1 MIRSQREL
9 SNQSN
14 GTFESSVDSFVT
26 AQSYPHD
33 ADAFTPMQS
42 VPKPRFEEESDNTPI
57 IVQGEFQNDN
67 TVSRNGTITAPAN
80 KNLGEITPRPA
91 ERGTVIGTGI
101 YLSPA
106 NQHHNAPPPRS
117 PSPVRSLHTF
127 EQPVLR
133 KPRVTSSYYQP
144 LDAAHQSLIE
154 EHIVEPE
161 ETDSLLEQDELAF
174 NETTMESINTNVVNQ
189 DRVMNEV
196 PLPQNVSPPTSIET
210 TKTGE
215 KPGPAL
221 NDQRISKTS
230 SGHEILSN
238 SQLDLDTEDY
248 TNLFIVAT
256 KAFDKNVLEEEDDK
270 QVCLSFD
277 VDDVAFVHAIEESG
291 WGEVTIVKVN
301 KRGWVPLN
309 FFTDAIKPS
318 STFLPKNFLHLSS
331 LESKQ
336 IIQLRAQILSREP
349 LLAFFSACG
358 RFLVSP
364 QRVPTGTA
372 DEYTF
377 DIEDINRIK
386 AGIKKLLEKTG
397 CISRSNALVQ
407 AKALV
412 RKTRKRLLADWYSVA
427 LKADL
432 YKGTTEPGKIQ
443 KLEEMI
449 FQVIRRAFL
458 FYSIWGIEVQAY
470 ENEKRLT
477 KLKERESFLPSF
489 TAQEPSAPIDLP
501 QDVKYLDQPP
511 MAISR
516 LNEINN
522 YLFTYIGLILG
533 RMDIIEHNTA
543 GCEAL
548 EYVVYQIIL
557 LLRELLYISKACS
570 TLISSKYHNSYEN
583 NLDNN
588 LDPLLSLV
596 SELVSAVKIFVT
608 KTLQETATRTNSLRH
623 SVIKFENETYS
634 HTAEASAFIKVLSQ
648 MTGFISNAI
657 SSCNN
662 YLRIVGDFQLSDEKE
677 YSDFKGNSL
686 APEKFVKICSA
697 SILNEIKRLD
707 LKVGAASPEVADK
720 SFARFSTIRAGPGFL
735 SNQLRLTNEGG
746 EFLREC
752 EAEDSSDAGLS
763 ESDQKSFLRSSVFE
777 QFTVPDE
784 KTEALQET
792 ETLAINDNDAM
803 QKELI
808 FDKFSQDLLG
818 GSFRALVF
826 HLTDEVQKPDEFF
839 TISFL
844 INFKSFGTSKEL
856 LADLFARFDTENK
869 FYKSGLSEKSEAF
882 SSWASQLKHRRKLV
896 VKVIKL
902 WLESYWDHMAD
913 FCYLP
918 ALMNFFNECVSN
930 HLPIESRNMIEVI
943 AKLMTVS
950 PDSSHAQL
958 ISRSIK
964 VANINSVISKLSSI
978 SASESDQVNEDIVDD
993 FDLASNAGDSLP
1005 VPVAGLGTSNLLSL
1019 NHAQEC
1025 KKLVKK
1031 YREVAF
1037 KVSEGSS
1044 LDNLISTWFY
1054 NVENNQ
1060 RIQFSNHEIQFCDM
1074 NPMEVAKQLTLIE
1087 ARLFAAIDP
1096 MELLNGR
1103 FLEKNKF
1110 SGQAPNVSRLITFTN
1125 ALSNYVIESIV
1136 SPLFSLKVK
1145 KLRIRQWMKI
1155 SVSCLYFKNF
1165 NSLASI
1171 MIALQSHV
1179 ISRLKTVWEGFTAKD
1194 QKLLDFLMKIIHPNQ
1209 NYKVYRRKLAIFV
1222 QQAKNMYMNNGEN
1235 NSALNADNANS
1246 LIVPF
1251 FNLFLQD
1258 LTMINEG
1265 NNNYR
1270 NPDSFRPNKIINID
1284 KYFKVTKIV
1293 QKVQELQV
1301 FIIDNLDFEEYTDTR
1316 DSLYLI
1322 GKETIKSLP
1331 VLQEFMLY
1339 ELWRVNLIYSNE
1351 PDRGYEMSLK
1361 MLPKS

>member
-1 MIRSQREL
+1 MNRNQREL

-26 AQSYPHD
+26 ANSFPTD
-33 ADAFTPMQS
+33 TDAFTH
-42 VPKPRFEEESDNTPI
+42 VRDLPKPSFEDESDKTPI
-57 IVQGEFQNDN
+57 IVQGEFQNDT
-67 TVSRNGTITAPAN
+67 TVSRNGTITARAGRN
-80 KNLGEITPRPA
+80 MEETTPTSN
-91 ERGTVIGTGI
+91 GGVIGTGI
-101 YLSPA
+101 DLSPLP
-106 NQHHNAPPPRS
+106 QHHNLPPRS

-127 EQPVLR
+127 EQPLFR
-133 KPRVTSSYYQP
+133 KPRITSSYYQP
-144 LDAAHQSLIE
+144 LEEARQSLMQ
-154 EHIVEPE
+154 EHHAEPVETE
-161 ETDSLLEQDELAF
+161 SLLEQDDLAF
-174 NETTMESINTNVVNQ
+174 NETTMDSINTNVVSP
-189 DRVMNEV
+189 DRVINEEHFA
-196 PLPQNVSPPTSIET
+196 QNISPPTSIET
-210 TKTGE
+210 TKNGGKGE
-215 KPGPAL
+215 PAS
-221 NDQRISKTS
+221 NDEEDLPTS
-230 SGHEILSN
+230 TGHEILNN
-238 SQLDLDTEDY
+238 SQLDLDTEEY

-270 QVCLSFD
+270 QVCLSFE

-309 FFTDAIKPS
+309 FFTDAIKPT

-364 QRVPTGTA
+364 QRVPTETA
-372 DEYTF
+372 NEYTF

-397 CISRSNALVQ
+397 CISRTNALVQ

-427 LKADL
+427 LKADSC
-432 YKGTTEPGKIQ
+432 KGTTSSEKIQ

-470 ENEKRLT
+470 ENEKRLI
-477 KLKERESFLPSF
+477 KLKDRKSFLPSLA
-489 TAQEPSAPIDLP
+489 AQERPASIDLP
-501 QDVKYLDQPP
+501 QDVKCLDQPP

-522 YLFTYIGLILG
+522 YLFTYIGLVLG
-533 RMDIIEHNTA
+533 RMDIIEHNPA

-570 TLISSKYHNSYEN
+570 TLISSKYQNSYEN

-623 SVIKFENETYS
+623 SMIKFENQSYS
-634 HTAEASAFIKVLSQ
+634 HTAEASDFIRVLSQ

-662 YLRIVGDFQLSDEKE
+662 YLRIIGDFQLGDEKE
-677 YSDFKGNSL
+677 YSDFKSSSI
-686 APEKFVKICSA
+686 APEKFVKICST
-697 SILNEIKRLD
+697 SILDEIKRLD
-707 LKVGAASPEVADK
+707 LKAVTGSPETADK
-720 SFARFSTIRAGPGFL
+720 SFARFSTIRAGEGSL

-752 EAEDSSDAGLS
+752 EAADYNDEGLA
-763 ESDQKSFLRSSVFE
+763 ENDQKSFLRNSVFE

-784 KTEALQET
+784 NLFDQQEREALLIMDRE
-792 ETLAINDNDAM
+792 AM
-803 QKELI
+803 QNELVY
-808 FDKFSQDLLG
+808 DKFTQDLLG

-826 HLTDEVQKPDEFF
+826 HLTDEVHKPDEFF
-839 TISFL
+839 TTSFL

-856 LADLFARFDTENK
+856 LTDLFARFDTENK
-869 FYKSGLSEKSEAF
+869 SYKSGLNKKSEAF

-902 WLESYWDHMAD
+902 WLESYWDHIAD
-913 FCYLP
+913 FSYLP
-918 ALMNFFNECVSN
+918 TLMNFFNECVSN
-930 HLPIESRNMIEVI
+930 HLPIESRNMIEII

-950 PDSSHAQL
+950 PDSSHSQL

-964 VANINSVISKLSSI
+964 VANINSVLSKLSSI
-978 SASESDQVNEDIVDD
+978 STNDSDQVNEDIVDD

-1019 NHAQEC
+1019 THAQEC
-1025 KKLVKK
+1025 KKLVEK
-1031 YREVAF
+1031 YRDLAF
-1037 KVSEGSS
+1037 RTSERSS
-1044 LDNLISTWFY
+1044 LDKLISTWFY
-1054 NVENNQ
+1054 NVKNNQ

-1074 NPMEVAKQLTLIE
+1074 NAMEVAKQLTLIE

-1103 FLEKNKF
+1103 FLEKNK
-1110 SGQAPNVSRLITFTN
+1110 SLGQAPNVSRLITFTN

-1136 SPLFSLKVK
+1136 SPLFSLKIK
-1145 KLRIRQWMKI
+1145 QLRIRQWMKI
-1155 SVSCLYFKNF
+1155 SLSCLYFKNF

-1179 ISRLKTVWEGFTAKD
+1179 ISRLTTVWEGFTTKD
-1194 QKLLDFLMKIIHPNQ
+1194 HKLLEFLMKIIHPNQ
-1209 NYKVYRRKLAIFV
+1209 NYKVYRKKLAIFV
-1222 QQAKNMYMNNGEN
+1222 QQAKNMYMNNGDN
-1235 NSALNADNANS
+1235 NSALNGDKANS

-1270 NPDSFRPNKIINID
+1270 NPESFRPNKIINID

-1331 VLQEFMLY
+1331 VLQEFVLY
-1339 ELWRVNLIYSNE
+1339 ELWRVNLIYTNE
-1351 PDRGYEMSLK
+1351 PDRGYDMSLK
-1361 MLPKS
+1361 MLPKI